1 MTLKKIA
8 VVPCAIGMLLIFFSI
23 ALSAVF
29 QNKDCLR
36 CHDDPTLVMTGRK
49 GNLET
54 LHVDSLL
61 FARTLHGV
69 YLLCVDCHIEAD
81 TTAHPNT
88 GYTDVN
94 CLACHSNLTGYYP
107 PNAKE
112 TLQRKNLKI
121 PEQKMV
127 GEKYLQSKHGL
138 ALLNGDPDAP
148 QCYDCHT
155 QHYLKPKID
164 PKASIHPK
172 NLPATCSP
180 CHEEGRKAE
189 GFMNKVASFKIKG
202 HRKENLAEQYTESNC
217 QGCHCGAAAHGENA
231 TENLSCPRCHLSQ
244 NQAQKIVFA
253 PIHQNVLP
261 EKQPVPSVTAS
272 FYWVLSPFFMAGIL
286 ISLGIFLFK
295 KYRIKDEVLLK
306 IFPPPSEN

>member
-1 MTLKKIA
+1 MMKKIA
-8 VVPCAIGMLLIFFSI
+8 VLLLTSGIVFAFATFAFSTI
-23 ALSAVF
+23 F

-36 CHDDPTLVMTGRK
+36 CHDDPSLVMTGKK
-49 GNLET
+49 GNFVS

-69 YLLCVDCHIEAD
+69 YLLCVDCHIDAD
-81 TTAHPNT
+81 TSAHPNT

-121 PEQKMV
+121 PDQKMV
-127 GEKYLQSKHGL
+127 GEKYLQSKHGQ

-164 PKASIHPK
+164 PKASIHPT
-172 NLPATCSP
+172 NLPKTCYP
-180 CHEEGRKAE
+180 CHEEGREAR
-189 GFMNKVASFKIKG
+189 GIMNKVASFKIKG
-202 HRKENLAEQYTESNC
+202 HRKENLAEEFSESNC
-217 QGCHCGAAAHGENA
+217 QGCHYGATAHGEPA
-231 TENLSCPRCHLSQ
+231 PEDLTCVRCHLSQ
-244 NQAQKIVFA
+244 EQSKKLVFA
-253 PIHQNVLP
+253 PIHHSVLP
-261 EKQPVPSVTAS
+261 EKQPIPKVTAS
-272 FYWVLSPFFMAGIL
+272 FYWMLSPFFIAGIL
-286 ISLGIFLFK
+286 LLIGIFLFK

>member
-1 MTLKKIA
+1 MIMRKIIVVLLTL
-8 VVPCAIGMLLIFFSI
+8 GFMLFIIQPGFGT
-23 ALSAVF
+23 VY

-36 CHDDPTLVMTGRK
+36 CHDDPKLMMTGKK
-49 GNLET
+49 GNFES

-69 YLLCVDCHIEAD
+69 YLLCVDCHIDAD

-107 PNAKE
+107 PNSKE
-112 TLQRKNLKI
+112 TLQRKKLKI
-121 PEQKMV
+121 PDKKIV
-127 GEKYLQSKHGL
+127 GEKYLQSKHGQ
-138 ALLNGDPDAP
+138 ALLSSDPDAP

-164 PKASIHPK
+164 SKASIHPK
-172 NLPATCSP
+172 NLPGTCSP
-180 CHEEGRKAE
+180 CHEEGRKVA
-189 GFMNKVASFKIKG
+189 GFMNKIGSFKITG

-217 QGCHCGAAAHGENA
+217 QGCHYGDSAHGEDA
-231 TENLSCPRCHLSQ
+231 PEDLTCPRCHLAHD
-244 NQAQKIVFA
+244 QAKRIVFA
-253 PIHQNVLP
+253 PIHQSVLP
-261 EKQPVPSVTAS
+261 EKQPIPKVTAS
-272 FYWVLSPFFMAGIL
+272 FYWILSPFVVAGIL
-286 ISLGIFLFK
+286 ILLGIFIFK
-295 KYRIKDEVLLK
+295 KYKIKDEVLLK

>member
-1 MTLKKIA
+1 MTIPKFAFI
-8 VVPCAIGMLLIFFSI
+8 VLLLFNAAFIFTPGFG
-23 ALSAVF
+23 AEY

-36 CHDDPTLVMTGRK
+36 CHNDPKLVMTGRK

-54 LHVDSLL
+54 LHVDSLM

-69 YLLCVDCHIEAD
+69 YLLCTDCHIDAD
-81 TTAHPNT
+81 TAGHPNT
-88 GYTDVN
+88 GYPDVN

-107 PNAKE
+107 LNAKE

-121 PEQKMV
+121 PDKKMV
-127 GEKYLQSKHGL
+127 GEKYLQSRHGQ
-138 ALLNGDPDAP
+138 ALLNGDPNAP

-164 PKASIHPK
+164 PKASIHPS
-172 NLPATCSP
+172 NLPKICSP
-180 CHEEGRKAE
+180 CHEEGRPTK
-189 GFMNKVASFKIKG
+189 GLINRIASFKIKG
-202 HRKENLAEQYTESNC
+202 HRKENLAERYTESNC
-217 QGCHCGAAAHGENA
+217 QGCHYGASAHGEDA
-231 TENLSCPRCHLSQ
+231 PENLTCPRCHLSQ
-244 NQAQKIVFA
+244 DQARRIVFA
-253 PIHQNVLP
+253 PIHNNVLP

-272 FYWVLSPFFMAGIL
+272 FYWVLSPFFIAGML
-286 ISLGIFLFK
+286 TLLGIFLFK